1 MEASFWQEGLIYL
14 YRKELSHLNQW
25 MTLAAVLI
33 AVILYYQTGGGVWL
47 CLFVSIILLVYAI
60 ILRGG
65 TAAGHPLL
73 ENRVTKFVSD
83 ISMEIYLSHMVV
95 FRVIEKTGLNQMFGN
110 GVLQYIVAVLLVLA
124 VTMVFSVVM
133 KKFINVSENKISI
146 LLTANTRKG

>member
-1 MEASFWQEGLIYL
+1 MDI
-14 YRKELSHLNQW
+14 
-25 MTLAAVLI
+25 VLI
-33 AVILYYQTGGGVWL
+33 AVIFYYQTGGGVWL

>member
-1 MEASFWQEGLIYL
+1 MDI
-14 YRKELSHLNQW
+14 
-25 MTLAAVLI
+25 VLI

-60 ILRGG
+60 IFRGG

>member
-1 MEASFWQEGLIYL
+1 MDDLGCRFDCCYF
-14 YRKELSHLNQW
+14 
-25 MTLAAVLI
+25 VLPDRRRCVAMSVCVDNI
-33 AVILYYQTGGGVWL
+33 ACLRYY
-47 CLFVSIILLVYAI
+47 FA
-60 ILRGG
+60 GG